1 MRTYRSDFVV
11 LTAIL
16 LIAGLPCTATA
27 ADEAKAEPSKA
38 QEIKQDI
45 KDGARQAGREV
56 RETARDAGREVKQA
70 AKDTKSGVKSG
81 WHEFKEG
88 AADFGRS
95 VKGFFR
101 GLFRD

>member
-1 MRTYRSDFVV
+1 MRRYRGDFVV

-16 LIAGLPCTATA
+16 LIAGLPCTAAA
-27 ADEAKAEPSKA
+27 ADDAKAEPSKA

-56 RETARDAGREVKQA
+56 KETARDAGHGIKQA
-70 AKDTKSGVKSG
+70 AKETKSGVKSG
-81 WHEFKEG
+81 WHQFKEG